1 MQDSEAARQNRTTAS
16 GEEKS
21 HLFKSGTGGGGGGGV
36 LGEGW
41 PALLAQPQTCDS
53 SASGNHHEEQWREQG
68 AWLLGG
74 SGPDCSGKQRNR
86 GPAAISRPHLHHRC
100 LLWLLHTQLPRGP
113 AVRKSQ
119 PLNYRHGGWWPG
131 WVPRSGPEVR
141 RLHPLSSSSVSN
153 TPVLL

>member
-1 MQDSEAARQNRTTAS
+1 MRLLGKTVQEPRVRRRAISLS
-16 GEEKS
+16 GA
-21 HLFKSGTGGGGGGGV
+21 GGGGGGGV

-74 SGPDCSGKQRNR
+74 SGPRLFRKAKEPGPCSHL
-86 GPAAISRPHLHHRC
+86 RPHLHHRC
-100 LLWLLHTQLPRGP
+100 LLWHWHTQLPRGP

-131 WVPRSGPEVR
+131 WVPRSQAR
-141 RLHPLSSSSVSN
+141 SQRLRPLSSSFVSN